1 VIAKVTLLFATALI
15 ASFFARRTAAETRH
29 RILAG
34 AQLAALALPFLSA
47 ILPPMPVTWMPDVPR
62 IVPPVAN
69 VPAAEIEPLEPI
81 PAHGSE
87 PPRDVM
93 KVLWLAGLALV
104 AATKLVAFARAM
116 RAVRRARPF
125 GRVLISDE
133 LGQPA
138 TLGRFILLPIDAAAW
153 SAERLRAVLLHEQAH
168 VDRHDTLLGILG
180 DAACAVYWFH
190 PLAWIVA
197 FRARLERERA
207 CDDMVI
213 SQGVEPTVYA
223 AAMLD
228 VARIVSRRS
237 AAMAMADRSQL
248 EQRIRAIL
256 DPATRRRA
264 PRATA
269 PAIIFATLAA
279 APLLAAISGTA
290 VSRPRSMEPDLLG
303 DWIASPFSERVEPA
317 APFPNV
323 AASGPDAAL
332 IALLTDAASR
342 PQRTEIDLVPERARW
357 ALNRVRHGELVAPL
371 IESLNDHD
379 WRVRAYAAWALG
391 YSRDRRATAPI
402 TRLLD
407 EPVWRVRAM
416 AAHALAQLAD
426 PSVNEVLLA
435 LIDDPAWQVRLEVV
449 RYLAATGGSRGT
461 IEAMRADRHVAVRTA
476 AKEALR

>member
-1 VIAKVTLLFATALI
+1 MIAKVTLLFAIALI
-15 ASFFARRTAAETRH
+15 AAFFAHRAAAETRH

-34 AQLAALALPFLSA
+34 AQLAALSLPLLGA
-47 ILPPMPVTWMPDVPR
+47 ILPPLPVTWMPDAPR
-62 IVPPVAN
+62 IGAPIVID
-69 VPAAEIEPLEPI
+69 PAPEIEPLESFF
-81 PAHGSE
+81 AHDSE
-87 PPRDVM
+87 PPRDVTN
-93 KVLWLAGLALV
+93 VLWLTGLALV
-104 AATKLVAFARAM
+104 VATKLIAFARAM

-125 GRVLISDE
+125 GHVLISDE

-138 TLGRFILLPIDAAAW
+138 TLGRFILLPADAATW
-153 SAERLRAVLLHEQAH
+153 SEDRLRAVLLHEQAH

-197 FRARLERERA
+197 LRARLERERA
-207 CDDMVI
+207 CDDIVI
-213 SQGVEPTVYA
+213 SQGVEPTAYA

-269 PAIIFATLAA
+269 PAILLATLAA
-279 APLLAAISGTA
+279 APLLAALSGA
-290 VSRPRSMEPDLLG
+290 VPRPRSMEPDLLG
-303 DWIASPFSERVEPA
+303 DWIASPFSERVEPV
-317 APFPNV
+317 APLSNV

-342 PQRTEIDLVPERARW
+342 PQRTEIDFVPERARW
-357 ALNRVRHGELVAPL
+357 ALTRIRDGELVVPL
-371 IESLNDHD
+371 IDSLNDHD
-379 WRVRAYAAWALG
+379 WRVRTYAAWALG
-391 YSRDRRATAPI
+391 WSGDRRATASI
-402 TRLLD
+402 MRLLD

-426 PSVNEVLLA
+426 PSASEAMLA
-435 LIDDPAWQVRLEVV
+435 LIDDPAWQVRVQVV
-449 RYLAATGGSRGT
+449 RYLAVTGGSRAT
-461 IEAMRADRHVAVRTA
+461 IDAMRADRHLAVRTA
-476 AKEALR
+476 AEEALR